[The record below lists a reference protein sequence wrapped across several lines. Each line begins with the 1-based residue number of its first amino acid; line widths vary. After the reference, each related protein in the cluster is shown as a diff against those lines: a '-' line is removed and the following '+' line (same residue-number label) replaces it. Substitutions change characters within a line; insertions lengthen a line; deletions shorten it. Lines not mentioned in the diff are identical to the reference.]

1 MLGIGGRG
9 RVGCGRHCIDAR
21 DGGGIPFGICS
32 AGMLGGEVNGVVY
45 DAV

>member
-9 RVGCGRHCIDAR
+9 RVDCGRRCIDAR
-21 DGGGIPFGICS
+21 DSGGIPFGIRS
-32 AGMLGGEVNGVVY
+32 AGMLGGEVSGVVY